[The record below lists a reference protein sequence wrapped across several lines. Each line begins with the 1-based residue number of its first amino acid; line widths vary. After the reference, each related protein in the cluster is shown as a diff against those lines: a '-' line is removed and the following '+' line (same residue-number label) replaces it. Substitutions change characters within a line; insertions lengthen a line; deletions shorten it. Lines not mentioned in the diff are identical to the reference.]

1 MSGSASIGG
10 RAGFGDSRRGRRFAG
25 GSWGR
30 IAAGAA
36 TAFLAVVAVAGMGS
50 TLVGPASGACAPA
63 GPEAGSVRGVP
74 RQYVSTYQG
83 AAERF
88 ALGARGPAILAAIHK
103 VETDFGRSPLP
114 GASSGE
120 NFAGAGGPM
129 QFLGPTWAAYGIDGD
144 GDGRRDRYDPEDAIF
159 GAANY
164 LSASG
169 APRDWYRAIFA
180 YNHADWYVR
189 DVLGWAERFG
199 DIGSAAEAS
208 CAAATV
214 AADLGRAVRLYE
226 PREFRNLPRNLMAAG
241 YAPQPIDARLYDN
254 AVWVLRTYEL
264 RVTAARES
272 GHATHGDGTALD
284 MVPAGDID
292 SQAVWDRSAGRL
304 ASDIGW
310 RRPCAASGSK
320 PVCPLVPAI
329 QFVGY
334 DGYPSHGS
342 PRTCGG
348 GCPAH
353 IHVSWASSSF
363 GSGPLSPPPRWVMA
377 FPSPG
382 ARA

>member
-1 MSGSASIGG
+1 
-10 RAGFGDSRRGRRFAG
+10 
-25 GSWGR
+25 
-30 IAAGAA
+30 
-36 TAFLAVVAVAGMGS
+36 MGS

-63 GPEAGSVRGVP
+63 EAEAGSVRGVP
-74 RQYVSTYQG
+74 GQYVPTYGG

-88 ALGARGPAILAAIHK
+88 ALGVRGPAILAAIHK

-114 GASSGE
+114 GVRSGE

-129 QFLGPTWAAYGIDGD
+129 QFLGPTWAAYGVDGD
-144 GDGRRDRYDPEDAIF
+144 GDGTKDRYDPDDAIF

-189 DVLGWAERFG
+189 DVLRWAKRFG
-199 DIGSAAEAS
+199 DVGSVAEAS
-208 CAAATV
+208 CGPEAAA
-214 AADLGRAVRLYE
+214 AELGRAVRLYE
-226 PREFRNLPRNLMAAG
+226 PREFRTLPRGLMAAG

-254 AVWVLRTYEL
+254 AVWILRTYEL

-284 MVPAGDID
+284 MVPAGDIA

-304 ASDIGW
+304 AADLGW
-310 RRPCAASGSK
+310 RRSCAASGSK
-320 PVCPLVPAI
+320 PLCPLVPAI
-329 QFVGY
+329 QFIGY

-342 PRTCGG
+342 PRTCDG

-363 GSGPLSPPPRWVMA
+363 GSGPLRPPARWVMA
-377 FPSPG
+377 FPAPG
-382 ARA
+382 ERA